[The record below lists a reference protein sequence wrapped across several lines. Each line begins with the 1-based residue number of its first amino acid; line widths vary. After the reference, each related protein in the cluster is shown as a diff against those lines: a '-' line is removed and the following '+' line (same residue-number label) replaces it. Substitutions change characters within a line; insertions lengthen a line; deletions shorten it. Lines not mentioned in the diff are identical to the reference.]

1 MKSVPGGEE
10 GTTSHATGFIQYR
23 SILNNNLP
31 HVQTVRI
38 HGDFHSDDIP
48 PYNKRLL
55 TKNLMDSDEHYLKII
70 KLGNLHQDKFNFFQV
85 YIIKKSPLST

>member
-31 HVQTVRI
+31 HVETVRI

-55 TKNLMDSDEHYLKII
+55 TKNLWNTDEHYLKII
-70 KLGNLHQDKFNFFQV
+70 KL
-85 YIIKKSPLST
+85 